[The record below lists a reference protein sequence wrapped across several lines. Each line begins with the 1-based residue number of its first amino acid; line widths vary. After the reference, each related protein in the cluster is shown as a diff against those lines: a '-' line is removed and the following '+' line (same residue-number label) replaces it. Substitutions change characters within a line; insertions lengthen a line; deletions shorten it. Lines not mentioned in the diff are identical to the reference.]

1 MSEQQLREVTEVAE
15 EQLTIFPA
23 SLALRA
29 LRSTSYKNTAY
40 AVAELI
46 DNSFDAQATEIGVV
60 LLVEDDERGS
70 PHTVAVLDNG
80 RGMAEETLRRSIQYG
95 FSGQDSA
102 LDKPLGKFG
111 VGLVAA
117 SFSQCSDLTVM
128 SWQDSEAANGSV
140 SSTGI
145 RVVEGEE
152 IDNDLP
158 TPRHRSLPDW
168 ASGAFVGMATPIAD
182 MKSGSLVVWRG
193 VEPSWKRAQT
203 LADNLADLCGRIYR
217 NFIGRHRLTISI
229 NVYSLLK
236 RQVVSTRVVPAVDP
250 TFLTN
255 WAEPSL
261 SEHGFSGD
269 NTLFIPYTGAAGDS
283 GLNQAGEYEPEL
295 ITVRG
300 RDGKEIGCCLLTAS
314 YRNPRVLD
322 VADGDPGPTRYG
334 RLAKR
339 LQGVSI
345 LRSQREIDLDP
356 SWLRL
361 SLTVDRWVSVSLD
374 FDPDLDAT
382 FGITNDKQK
391 AHRLADVASLPLAD
405 INERIRVF
413 NENEE
418 VGQDESTLQCLTVAR
433 DIKTKLNAMQRLV
446 KEQRTG
452 KRSAGRGSTSDP
464 SHAPTPELRIA
475 GMRLADGGH
484 AMPQDRSSAIDFAD
498 EVAEAYQES
507 TSDGEPA
514 RKVRPPI
521 VIRNNLKVDFVTA
534 PNEVSSKIFDVKLS
548 PAHMIVLLNAQH
560 PLYESLSR
568 LLRDDDRP
576 PDEPEP
582 TIHDAL
588 EALRGLLVSYA
599 RAQVE
604 AEAKQRN
611 EFERCAL
618 SWGEVAWRLFQ
629 DPDE

>member
-1 MSEQQLREVTEVAE
+1 MAE
-15 EQLTIFPA
+15 EHLTIFPA

-128 SWQDSEAANGSV
+128 SWQGSEVANGSV

-158 TPRHRSLPDW
+158 TPRHRSLPGW
-168 ASGAFVGMATPIAD
+168 ASAAFVGMATPIAD

-217 NFIGRHRLTISI
+217 NFIGDRRLTISI
-229 NVYSLLK
+229 NVYSLSK
-236 RQVVSTRVVPAVDP
+236 GQVVNTRVVPAVDP

-255 WAEPSL
+255 WAERSL

-269 NTLFIPYTGAAGDS
+269 KTLFVPYTGAAGDS

-295 ITVRG
+295 ITVIG
-300 RDGKEIGCCLLTAS
+300 RDGKDVGCFLLTAS
-314 YRNPRVLD
+314 YRNPNVLD
-322 VADGDPGPTRYG
+322 DARYDDPGDAPYG
-334 RLAKR
+334 HLAKR

-361 SLTVDRWVSVSLD
+361 SRTVDRWVSVSLD

-391 AHRLADVASLPLAD
+391 AHRLADAASLPLAD
-405 INERIRVF
+405 INERIRVLK
-413 NENEE
+413 EE
-418 VGQDESTLQCLTVAR
+418 VGQDESTLQCLLVAQK
-433 DIKTKLNAMQRLV
+433 IKTKLNAMQRLV
-446 KEQRTG
+446 QDQRKG
-452 KRSAGRGSTSDP
+452 KRSPGRGSTSDP

-521 VIRNNLKVDFVTA
+521 VIQNNLNVDFATA

-560 PLYESLSR
+560 PLYENLSR
-568 LLRDDDRP
+568 LLRDDDRG

-629 DPDE
+629 DPDA